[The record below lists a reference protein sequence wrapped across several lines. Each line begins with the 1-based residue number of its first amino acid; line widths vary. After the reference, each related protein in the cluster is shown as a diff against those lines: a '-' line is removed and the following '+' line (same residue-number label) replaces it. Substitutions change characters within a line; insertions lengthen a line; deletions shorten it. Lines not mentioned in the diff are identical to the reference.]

1 MTQNLIKIFLVLI
14 DKEPNI
20 REFFQI
26 LFYLTM
32 LPYFY
37 IKMFTKSVGYIYN
50 KFVTKIF
57 MVIKKS
63 DDKGHFYPTNS
74 A

>member
-37 IKMFTKSVGYIYN
+37 IKMFTKSVGYIYEQVRN
-50 KFVTKIF
+50 
-57 MVIKKS
+57 
-63 DDKGHFYPTNS
+63 
-74 A
+74 